1 MRNNLLLAM
10 VLGLCSLACQAT
22 NNDFS
27 EPVNVSSDNFDGS
40 VKEKKLI
47 YLGNVLVTQGSLQ
60 IKAERLEVDSSKGQ
74 GKEVFIASG
83 TPASYSQVLDGDKP
97 IAAMANEIRYDVAT
111 RILTL
116 TGNAEINQSG
126 SVVKSAKIQYDLAQQ
141 KLNAEGGK
149 DTQRV
154 STVFIP
160 EKN

>member
-1 MRNNLLLAM
+1 M
-10 VLGLCSLACQAT
+10 CW
-22 NNDFS
+22 
-27 EPVNVSSDNFDGS
+27 
-40 VKEKKLI
+40 
-47 YLGNVLVTQGSLQ
+47 
-60 IKAERLEVDSSKGQ
+60 
-74 GKEVFIASG
+74 
-83 TPASYSQVLDGDKP
+83 SQVLDGDKP
-97 IAAMANEIRYDVAT
+97 IEAMANEIRYDVAT
-111 RILTL
+111 RVLTL